1 MGTQRTTPRDK
12 ISVYATTLF
21 AQTSTS
27 GISETT
33 ANAIR
38 GGTRYD
44 VTLSD
49 RLFTFGFI
57 DLEFDEFQNLDLRSV
72 LGGGLGWH
80 VQSTDRTVLD
90 VFSGGSFNQ
99 EFFENDVTRR
109 SGEIV
114 LGQDLTY
121 QLAET
126 TALSERLVFYPNLSG
141 TGEYRLQFDN
151 SLTSEVL
158 NWLAW
163 HLTLSDRFLSN
174 PTPGVKKNDVLITTG
189 VRFNFGAGR

>member
-121 QLAET
+121 QLLRRPLYQNGLSFIQTSA
-126 TALSERLVFYPNLSG
+126 ALENTVF
-141 TGEYRLQFDN
+141 
-151 SLTSEVL
+151 SLT
-158 NWLAW
+158 
-163 HLTLSDRFLSN
+163 TL
-174 PTPGVKKNDVLITTG
+174 
-189 VRFNFGAGR
+189 